1 MSLLQ
6 PARSLPRSLGVRTLR
21 HRVAFAFDIDGVLKA
36 GPTVLEPARRALQL
50 LEGNNARSVRVPY
63 VYVTNGGGPSETER
77 AALLQRE
84 LGVPVSPTQVIQAHT
99 VMQSLVQDFGDK
111 PVLMIGG
118 PEGVPGASRAVMEGY
133 GFRDV
138 YTAQDIQAWAP
149 PVYPFAKLDPRW
161 HEAGAVRQADFSQV
175 HFAAIMVFHDSRDWG
190 RDIQL
195 MCDVLRSRDGVVG
208 NVGDDTHP
216 QVPLFFSHGDL
227 LWGND
232 FLASRFGQGAFQH
245 AVAAVY
251 KATSGRDLVATT
263 FGKPERGTYEYAH
276 ERLRARAAELGHEAG
291 ELNTWMV
298 GDNPA
303 SDIAGANGYGWASA
317 LVRTGVFRDV
327 EGPPAHQP
335 TIIVDDV
342 EGAVLHALEQ
352 EWGTSA
358 QRKH

>member
-1 MSLLQ
+1 M
-6 PARSLPRSLGVRTLR
+6 
-21 HRVAFAFDIDGVLKA
+21 
-36 GPTVLEPARRALQL
+36 
-50 LEGNNARSVRVPY
+50 
-63 VYVTNGGGPSETER
+63 
-77 AALLQRE
+77 
-84 LGVPVSPTQVIQAHT
+84 
-99 VMQSLVQDFGDK
+99 
-111 PVLMIGG
+111 
-118 PEGVPGASRAVMEGY
+118 
-133 GFRDV
+133 

-161 HEAGAVRQADFSQV
+161 HEAGAVRVSWAGASRCLPADAGLAFNCIQQADFSQV

-227 LWGND
+227 REWPVVPLPELELTLAPKVWGND
-232 FLASRFGQGAFQH
+232 FHASRFGQGAFQH

-303 SDIAGANGYGWASA
+303 SDIAGERDAAVRLLRAVADAGARRQWLRLGLCTRPHGRLPRRRGSA
-317 LVRTGVFRDV
+317 GAPADHHRRRRRGRSSARARAGVGHLGTEEVTADTD
-327 EGPPAHQP
+327 AHRRRQS
-335 TIIVDDV
+335 
-342 EGAVLHALEQ
+342 HQ
-352 EWGTSA
+352 
-358 QRKH
+358 